1 MMSSGKAREAWLGSC
16 AIAWCSS
23 DQAVVLFG
31 RAGRLGHA
39 AMIGSLTKGSSL
51 NGAMIASET

>member
-39 AMIGSLTKGSSL
+39 AMIGSLTK
-51 NGAMIASET
+51 